1 MLFTAFTV
9 VAMLSA
15 LAAVAAAWVAA
26 RYALELAEAER
37 ALASCARVLK
47 AATDRISIVE
57 GRLDRLAG
65 RVYSQA
71 RKRPP
76 DDVLA
81 ELEPHERRQF
91 AGSDRSYAGVDQLD
105 PELAAELALQGAP
118 AVSPGSRNGK

>member
-26 RYALELAEAER
+26 RYALELAESER
-37 ALASCARVLK
+37 TLASCARVLK

-71 RKRPP
+71 RKRLPV
-76 DDVLA
+76 DDDEGA
-81 ELEPHERRQF
+81 RG
-91 AGSDRSYAGVDQLD
+91 ADRSYAGVDQLD